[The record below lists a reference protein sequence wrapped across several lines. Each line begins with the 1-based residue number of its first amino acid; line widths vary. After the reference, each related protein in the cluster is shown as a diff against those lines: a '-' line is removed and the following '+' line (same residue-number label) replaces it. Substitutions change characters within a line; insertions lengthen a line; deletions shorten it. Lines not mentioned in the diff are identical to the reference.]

1 MSTVRRRRSPEAAK
15 AEAVAASRDILLEA
29 GPAAVTLKAVAA
41 RLGMSHGN
49 LLHHFGSAGELQQA
63 LMTSMISDLM
73 AALEAAVAAVREGS
87 AEPGKP
93 VEILFDAF
101 DQGGAGKLAAW
112 LALSD
117 DTEQL
122 SPIGDQ
128 IRALVS
134 ALEAPFRDYP
144 GYDAKLVR
152 LLVLNAAAQAFA
164 EALIGPSLRGMLGLT
179 REDAVLLAKDPILSR
194 HPWTKDIC

>member
-1 MSTVRRRRSPEAAK
+1 MRRRRSPEEAK
-15 AEAVAASRDILLEA
+15 SEAVAAAREILLEA

-41 RLGMSHGN
+41 KLGMSHGN
-49 LLHHFGSAGELQQA
+49 LLHHFGSAGELQNA
-63 LMTSMISDLM
+63 LMASMVSDLVV
-73 AALEAAVAAVREGS
+73 ALEVAVAAVREGT

-93 VEILFDAF
+93 VEIVFDAF
-101 DQGGAGKLAAW
+101 DKGGAGKLAAW
-112 LALSD
+112 LALTD

-122 SPIGDQ
+122 SPIGGQ

-152 LLVLNAAAQAFA
+152 LLVLNAAAQAFS
-164 EALIGPSLRGMLGLT
+164 EALMGPSLRGMLDLT
-179 REDAVLLAKDPILSR
+179 REDAIRLAREPILTSQ
-194 HPWTKDIC
+194 PWTRKT